1 MKDTNVGWIGKIPKH
16 WDSVRGKYIFVNT
29 KTIVGA
35 KVDDYER
42 LALTL
47 NGVIKRSKDDNEG
60 LQPTEFSGYQI
71 LKENELVFKLI
82 DLQNISTSRVGL
94 SKYTGIVSPAYVV
107 LKTNKKVYPL
117 FAEKYYLMMW
127 MYEVFNALG
136 DAGVR
141 SNLNAKELLELRFP
155 LPPYEEQKEIADYLD
170 SKCFEIDE
178 LEKDIE
184 HQIEILEEYKKSAIT
199 EAVTKGLNPNVEMKE
214 SGIEFVGPIPKKW
227 LIKPFYSLL
236 DKCKKPIADGPFGS
250 NMKNEEYVDEGVP
263 VIQIGSVKE
272 KGIDFSKI
280 HYVTEEKANQLISHN
295 AQPFDIAITKMMPAG
310 KACEIPDTF
319 ERYVVSADVIKATVS
334 DLYLRN
340 FLIHCFN
347 TYITKIAAIE
357 AQGSTRSR
365 INIEKVKHFKFAIPN
380 SVKEIEDIVNYL
392 NEKCSNID
400 LIIEDKK
407 RQLDTLSE
415 YKKSLIY
422 EYVTGKKE
430 VA

>member
-155 LPPYEEQKEIADYLD
+155 LPPYEEQKKIADYLD
-170 SKCFEIDE
+170 SKCLEIDE

-199 EAVTKGLNPNVEMKE
+199 EAVTKGLNANVDMKDSE
-214 SGIEFVGPIPKKW
+214 IDYINKYPTHWNIKRLKYVLKERNEKSIDGHEELLSVSQYKGVIPSQENSNRTMQANSLIGYKKVKKGDLVFNKLNPGLARFGASKYSGITSP
-227 LIKPFYSLL
+227 
-236 DKCKKPIADGPFGS
+236 
-250 NMKNEEYVDEGVP
+250 
-263 VIQIGSVKE
+263 
-272 KGIDFSKI
+272 DFAV
-280 HYVTEEKANQLISHN
+280 Y
-295 AQPFDIAITKMMPAG
+295 
-310 KACEIPDTF
+310 
-319 ERYVVSADVIKATVS
+319 
-334 DLYLRN
+334 
-340 FLIHCFN
+340 
-347 TYITKIAAIE
+347 
-357 AQGSTRSR
+357 
-365 INIEKVKHFKFAIPN
+365 IPN
-380 SVKEIEDIVNYL
+380 SKICDAIFLQHLLKSSKYVSKIKSMGTGVGDGFARLYTPQLYEFCIAVPNSIEEVNEISEFIISIEKDID
-392 NEKCSNID
+392 S
-400 LIIEDKK
+400 IIVDKK
-407 RQLDTLSE
+407 KQLDTLVE